1 MRKFK
6 RMIVCVMTAV
16 MTISC
21 MPGVSALAGE
31 SETTMAE
38 ELAVGNNSVARAVAS
53 YYYDYDCTSYTKVG
67 HVTTAGTTMTL
78 IYNASTKGK
87 VKITVKDSSGNIAK
101 IIYPP
106 AEGST
111 GTSLSTTFG
120 VSKGKTYYFY
130 TEPTGANN
138 RTAGSFR
145 VRC

>member
-16 MTISC
+16 MTMSC
-21 MPGVSALAGE
+21 MPGVSVLAGE

-38 ELAVGNNSVARAVAS
+38 EMAVENNSVARAVAS
-53 YYYDYDCTSYTKVG
+53 YYYDYDCTSYTRVG
-67 HVTTAGTTMTL
+67 HATTAGTTMTL
-78 IYNASTKGK
+78 IYNAPTKGK
-87 VKITVKDSSGNIAK
+87 VKITVKDSSGNI
-101 IIYPP
+101 IRTILPP
-106 AEGST
+106 AA
-111 GTSLSTTFG
+111 GTTANTLSTTFG

-130 TEPTGANN
+130 TEPTGANY

>member
-38 ELAVGNNSVARAVAS
+38 ELAVENNSVARAVAS

-111 GTSLSTTFG
+111 GSSLSTTFG
-120 VSKGKTYYFY
+120 VSKGKTYYF
-130 TEPTGANN
+130 
-138 RTAGSFR
+138 
-145 VRC
+145 C

>member
-21 MPGVSALAGE
+21 MPGVSVLAGE

-38 ELAVGNNSVARAVAS
+38 ELAVENNSVARAVAS
-53 YYYDYDCTSYTKVG
+53 YYF
-67 HVTTAGTTMTL
+67 
-78 IYNASTKGK
+78 YN
-87 VKITVKDSSGNIAK
+87 
-101 IIYPP
+101 
-106 AEGST
+106 
-111 GTSLSTTFG
+111 
-120 VSKGKTYYFY
+120 
-130 TEPTGANN
+130 EPTGANY

>member
-38 ELAVGNNSVARAVAS
+38 ELAVENNSVARAVAS

-87 VKITVKDSSGNIAK
+87 VKITVKDSSGNIKKNVLK
-101 IIYPP
+101 I
-106 AEGST
+106 
-111 GTSLSTTFG
+111 
-120 VSKGKTYYFY
+120 
-130 TEPTGANN
+130 
-138 RTAGSFR
+138 
-145 VRC
+145 

>member
-38 ELAVGNNSVARAVAS
+38 ELAVENNSVARAVAS

-130 TEPTGANN
+130 TEPTGANY
-138 RTAGSFR
+138 RTAGSIR